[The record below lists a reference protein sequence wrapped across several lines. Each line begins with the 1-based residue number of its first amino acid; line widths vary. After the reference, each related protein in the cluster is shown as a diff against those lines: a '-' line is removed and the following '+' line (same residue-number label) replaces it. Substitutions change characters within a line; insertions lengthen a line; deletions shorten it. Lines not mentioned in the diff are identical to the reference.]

1 VLVKASDKQFCKK
14 NEVMELKPLENK
26 KRIEAVDA
34 LRGFALLG
42 ILIANIPFAE
52 VSSSAGNSNAI
63 LNFLFHLL
71 IDKKFISI
79 FSILFGF
86 GVYIQ
91 MKRAEAKNVNFTKYF
106 VFRMLLLYA
115 IGSVHAFVIWNGDIL
130 RAYAFGGI
138 ILMFVRKW
146 KVKWLL
152 ITAIIF
158 AIVIT
163 GITFIGNSAFNWR
176 HYNYDYAL
184 ANELPTTHSYLRYL
198 SINFIID
205 PWVNFLK
212 DMPITLAYTF
222 GNMILGFVLA
232 KIDFFNLP
240 EKWNKITTTLIIQGL
255 TFGLASSYIYYKIT
269 SGEIEFDASMFW
281 IPFVLI
287 TGLIL
292 QSLMYISLFLRF
304 FQINGFNKLLGV
316 FKLVGKTS
324 LSNYIFQSV
333 FYLFA
338 FYHCTQT
345 LQLFGKLTLAET
357 WLVGIIFF
365 IIESVFSYLW
375 LRNHTQGPLEYVW
388 KKMSYKMALP
398 KK

>member
-1 VLVKASDKQFCKK
+1 MLVKTNDKQFCKN

-52 VSSSAGNSNAI
+52 VSSSTGNINAI

-91 MKRAEAKNVNFTKYF
+91 MKRAEEKNVGFKKYF
-106 VFRMLLLYA
+106 VFRMVLLYA

-138 ILMFVRKW
+138 ILMFIRKW
-146 KVKWLL
+146 NVKRLL

-184 ANELPTTHSYLRYL
+184 AIELPTTHSYLRYL

-269 SGEIEFDASMFW
+269 SGEIEFDTSMFW
-281 IPFVLI
+281 IPFILI

-304 FQINGFNKLLGV
+304 FQINGINKILGV

-345 LQLFGKLTLAET
+345 LQLFGKLTLTET

-375 LRNHTQGPLEYVW
+375 LRNHTQGPLEFGW

>member
-1 VLVKASDKQFCKK
+1 MNKFAKN

-52 VSSSAGNSNAI
+52 VSSSAGNINA
-63 LNFLFHLL
+63 LMNFLFHLL

-91 MKRAEAKNVNFTKYF
+91 MKRTEEKNVGFKKYF
-106 VFRMLLLYA
+106 VFRMFLLYA

-138 ILMFVRKW
+138 ILMFIRKW
-146 KVKWLL
+146 KVKWLT

-158 AIVIT
+158 AIVAT
-163 GITFIGNSAFNWR
+163 GITYIGNSAFDWR

-198 SINFIID
+198 TINFIID
-205 PWVNFLK
+205 PWINFLK
-212 DMPITLAYTF
+212 DMPITIAYTF
-222 GNMILGFVLA
+222 GNMILGFLLA
-232 KIDFFNLP
+232 KIDFFNLA
-240 EKWNKITTTLIIQGL
+240 EKWNKLTTTLIVQGL
-255 TFGLASSYIYYKIT
+255 TFGLASSYIYFKIT
-269 SGEIEFDASMFW
+269 RGEIELDTTMFW

-292 QSLMYISLFLRF
+292 QSLMYISLFLRL
-304 FQINGFNKLLGV
+304 FQINAINKLLGV
-316 FKLVGKTS
+316 FIQVGKTS

-333 FYLFA
+333 FYLFV
-338 FYHCTQT
+338 FFHCTQT
-345 LQLFGKLTLAET
+345 LQLFGKLTMAET

-365 IIESVFSYLW
+365 IIQSAFSQLW
-375 LRNHTQGPLEYVW
+375 LRNHIQGPLEFAW